1 MTTENNLES
10 DFEEVIR
17 QSLQETLKIYRPT
30 YFIQEVATIGA
41 LAAVK
46 KLIRPLNRNQLS
58 DGFMKLYEHKRLDL
72 TVEAVVWDNC
82 EKFSSLFSEDELETC
97 KIRLTEYHYFK

>member
-17 QSLQETLKIYRPT
+17 QNLLETLKIYRPT

-41 LAAVK
+41 LAAVEN
-46 KLIRPLNRNQLS
+46 LIQPSNNLPIT